1 MLSWLSK
8 LWTRDGSKVGG
19 KPRVE
24 MKKMSGSGTITYGVK
39 CPRALQHGGGS
50 KEMNLTDFRLLRAI
64 GHGSAATVF
73 EAIHIRSQTQC
84 VLKVCLKAR
93 LRYEEEKRFL
103 REIHIHSSLDCD
115 KHVVPFYASFQD
127 AHAFYIVLEYCPKGD
142 LLSYVRRKYEGGV
155 MPLDAF
161 RERVLV
167 PLLKGLAYLHELSVI
182 HRDIKTENLVLDG
195 SGKVRICDL
204 GFSISLAM
212 ERPKSV
218 IGTME
223 YMPPEVLMEK
233 TDLFSEKI
241 DIWAVGILTYECLC
255 GVTPFYMTTE
265 RALVAAI
272 LDGKYYI
279 PSHLTGETVYFI
291 KCCLHPSPQRRW
303 SAKELLEHVL
313 VRGGKI
319 GGGGS
324 GGHSGHGGQ
333 VANSKR
339 GGGERSRSYSS
350 FV

>member
-1 MLSWLSK
+1 MAIHK
-8 LWTRDGSKVGG
+8 ETRAGPV
-19 KPRVE
+19 
-24 MKKMSGSGTITYGVK
+24 IYGVK
-39 CPRALQHGGGS
+39 CPTALQTQRTGTATGTGTEAGLH
-50 KEMNLTDFRLLRAI
+50 LTDFRLLRAI

-73 EAIHIRSQTQC
+73 EAIHIRSQTHC

-115 KHVVPFYASFQD
+115 KYIVPFYASFQD

-142 LLSYVRRKYEGGV
+142 LLSYIRRKYDGGM
-155 MPLDAF
+155 MPLDTF

-167 PLLKGLAYLHELSVI
+167 PLLKGLVHLHDIAVI
-182 HRDIKTENLVLDG
+182 HRDIKTENLVVDEG
-195 SGKVRICDL
+195 GKVRICDL

-255 GVTPFYMTTE
+255 GVTPFFMTTE

-279 PSHLTGETVYFI
+279 PSHLTAETVYFL
-291 KCCLHPSPQRRW
+291 KCCLHPLPERRW
-303 SAKELLEHVL
+303 SAKELMNHVL
-313 VRGGKI
+313 VQGGRGRI
-319 GGGGS
+319 
-324 GGHSGHGGQ
+324 
-333 VANSKR
+333 R
-339 GGGERSRSYSS
+339 GRTLPLDNAITTTFRQRDRSFSS
-350 FV
+350 TV